1 MAGKP
6 WEELQ
11 TVEFLEKARA
21 IKEYRGGKLRRES
34 LTELKEMFE
43 ERKMDELKWV
53 FDADLE
59 INEDWFNEGHGTRGD
74 TRKRSEGAVIKFLVD
89 RFVSCSIL
97 LINLFFHV
105 YCVNLINIFV
115 NQWEL
120 GIAEYIILHRCGNL
134 ITTEK
139 RCPYLVYDNAS

>member
-1 MAGKP
+1 MEATALHETGVVAGKP
-6 WEELQ
+6 WEELG

-59 INEDWFNEGHGTRGD
+59 IDEVWFNEGHETRGD
-74 TRKRSEGAVIKFLVD
+74 TRKRSEGVVIKFLVD
-89 RFVSCSIL
+89 RFVSCSIS

-105 YCVNLINIFV
+105 DCVHLINIFV
-115 NQWEL
+115 NQWTL
-120 GIAEYIILHRCGNL
+120 GLSEYTILPRCCN
-134 ITTEK
+134 
-139 RCPYLVYDNAS
+139 